1 MKVLS
6 SGKRRLIHLVHMPA
20 MQVVGISMRAC
31 LSTASMRVFSKKN
44 SKERSEKRRVHMSSM
59 RVVKARAGEGVRFP

>member
-31 LSTASMRVFSKKN
+31 LSTASMRVFSKKIQ
-44 SKERSEKRRVHMSSM
+44 KKGLKR
-59 RVVKARAGEGVRFP
+59 EGPICPL